1 MRWLLVL
8 LGMLAAVRASALSPA
23 AQEFMAI
30 TKELE
35 PVQCEKQQLRRQIAM
50 AQAERR
56 DADARALRKKFE
68 VLDKDPKTAKLE
80 KRLAELEPQVSRSRD
95 PDDLTEISKQ
105 QRNAFYRCD

>member
-1 MRWLLVL
+1 MRALPPVRLHVL
-8 LGMLAAVRASALSPA
+8 LENRDIEG
-23 AQEFMAI
+23 I
-30 TKELE
+30 
-35 PVQCEKQQLRRQIAM
+35 EK
-50 AQAERR
+50 RR

-80 KRLAELEPQVSRSRD
+80 KRLAELEPRVSRSRD